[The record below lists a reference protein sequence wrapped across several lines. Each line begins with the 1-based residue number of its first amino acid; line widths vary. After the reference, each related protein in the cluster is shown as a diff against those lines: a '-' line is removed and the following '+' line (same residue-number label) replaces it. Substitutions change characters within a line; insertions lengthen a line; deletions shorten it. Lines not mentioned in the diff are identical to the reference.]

1 MQATTHTI
9 PQDLFQA
16 EDLPEMNVFDYFAT
30 EDHLNSKVILRQHV
44 ISFW

>member
-16 EDLPEMNVFDYFAT
+16 EDLPELNVFDYFAT
-30 EDHLNSKVILRQHV
+30 EDHLNSKVTLRQHV